1 MDFYYDLAQAKRK
14 YETYRILKATP
25 YVNTQVVDLTK
36 ELVRADNWEWINDAD
51 LLALNFSC
59 LDYMNRDFGVYAK
72 EFQDLVLRLDRDL
85 ERLFATWIHG
95 RKGELILFS

>member
-1 MDFYYDLAQAKRK
+1 MVFITIWHRQKRK

-36 ELVRADNWEWINDAD
+36 ELVRAEQLGMDNDAD

-59 LDYMNRDFGVYAK
+59 AGLYEPGFWG
-72 EFQDLVLRLDRDL
+72 
-85 ERLFATWIHG
+85 IC
-95 RKGELILFS
+95 